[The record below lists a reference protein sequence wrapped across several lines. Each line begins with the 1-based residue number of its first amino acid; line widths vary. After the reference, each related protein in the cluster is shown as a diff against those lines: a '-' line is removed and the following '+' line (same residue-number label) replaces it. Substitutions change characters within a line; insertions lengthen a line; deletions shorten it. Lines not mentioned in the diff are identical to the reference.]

1 MFGKKD
7 PAVENLR
14 QFCKRLDREKLI
26 YTKDEEKKK
35 VTLSYNGD
43 NFKSLKF
50 VFLFDDDGESVAI
63 RVWSIEEFTAAQLS
77 DACEFCN
84 RMNNDYRWLTFYIDS
99 DNELTAR
106 VDAILSQP
114 SVADEC
120 LELLRRTVRIVDK
133 VCGELYK

>member
-14 QFCKRLDREKLI
+14 QFCQRLDREKLI

-77 DACEFCN
+77 DAYEFCN
-84 RMNNDYRWLTFYIDS
+84 RMNNDYRWLSFYIDS

-133 VCGELYK
+133 VCGELYN

>member
-14 QFCKRLDREKLI
+14 VFAQRLDREKLI
-26 YTKDEEKKK
+26 YTKDESKKK
-35 VTLSYNGD
+35 ITLAFNGD

-63 RVWSIEEFTAAQLS
+63 RVWSIEEFTANQLS
-77 DACEFCN
+77 DAYEFCN

-99 DNELTAR
+99 DNELTVR

-133 VCGELYK
+133 VCGELYN

>member
-14 QFCKRLDREKLI
+14 QFCQRLDREKLI

-84 RMNNDYRWLTFYIDS
+84 RMNNDYRWLTFYIDI

-133 VCGELYK
+133 VCGELYN

>member
-14 QFCKRLDREKLI
+14 QFCQRLDREKLI

-133 VCGELYK
+133 VCGELYN

>member
-7 PAVENLR
+7 PAVENVRLFA
-14 QFCKRLDREKLI
+14 QRLDREKLI
-26 YTKDEEKKK
+26 YTKDEDKKK
-35 VTLSYNGD
+35 ITLSYNGD

-63 RVWSIEEFTAAQLS
+63 RVWSIEEFTASQLS
-77 DACEFCN
+77 DAYEFCN
-84 RMNNDYRWLTFYIDS
+84 RMNNDYRWISFFVDS

-106 VDAILSQP
+106 ADAILTGAT
-114 SVADEC
+114 VADEC

-133 VCGELYK
+133 VCGELYN